1 MKAEFLKMAGVS
13 TDKDFYQKYPTEE
26 SFFKAYP
33 EAMQMAYGGNLSAS
47 NAFHTMPDGTIMPG
61 ASHMGNGGMI
71 KRADGSYSKRG
82 LWDNIRANAGSGKAP
97 TKQMLA
103 QEKKIKAMA
112 NGGSFNNPG
121 FNALPLN
128 VQNKIKGN
136 TMMHGGAMPYQMG
149 GQLTEFEGGGTHQEN
164 PNGGIPQGPT
174 ASVEQGETKM
184 DSANYIFSDRLKVP
198 ADLAKE
204 LQMPY
209 LKGKTFAQAS
219 KAINK
224 KYDPQGKRETDRIV
238 QNVVNKDLK
247 KLMAIQ
253 EVHKADMIAEHQA
266 EIMDLTGGQA
276 TPQDLMQDPSQMQQ
290 PTMQDMPMEQP
301 MGGMP
306 EGIDQGMQMGY
317 GGMYRKQMGIG
328 GGYDPAFISGLSTVD
343 SQEAHDELFKSFDI
357 NPNASLTDEAVN
369 AWMKNPFVNDDGTFK
384 NKNNNNPFTAS
395 TTLADANRVMP
406 AYTGNQAT
414 QATQNPTSGIGNMTV
429 ADATTLGTQ
438 LGVMGSNIRTG
449 KMLKDMKPVPKDIG
463 MFDMDM
469 EIKPNYI
476 DEAPY
481 MADLDAE
488 AGAAKQ
494 QTEEISGG
502 SRGTALANIGA
513 TADKI
518 GRAKATVRQN
528 IDTANSEID
537 FKTFSANLAA
547 KNYDMARRMQVQD
560 WNDAD
565 LNAFQEALLNFR
577 ANKANNAV
585 AIGTSAAR
593 MQRGR
598 DLESGKEARLSDFK
612 RKK

>member
-1 MKAEFLKMAGVS
+1 
-13 TDKDFYQKYPTEE
+13 
-26 SFFKAYP
+26 
-33 EAMQMAYGGNLSAS
+33 
-47 NAFHTMPDGTIMPG
+47 
-61 ASHMGNGGMI
+61 
-71 KRADGSYSKRG
+71 
-82 LWDNIRANAGSGKAP
+82 
-97 TKQMLA
+97 
-103 QEKKIKAMA
+103 
-112 NGGSFNNPG
+112 
-121 FNALPLN
+121 
-128 VQNKIKGN
+128 
-136 TMMHGGAMPYQMG
+136 MMHGGAMPYQMG

-463 MFDMDM
+463 MFDMNM